1 MRKVISMI
9 VVLMLSFSSIP
20 AGVLAEE
27 HSEQVTEEISSDS
40 NSTDVSQETGTS
52 NINTATEGENE
63 TDEPEIENDAQQEDS
78 AGQEETELSSTEDKV
93 TEDKQSE
100 ETEASTEEKVET
112 EVQDSDAKETEEEQP
127 KYNALGIKEGTMVY
141 GIDISKLSAEELQ
154 YIPIDW
160 RDGVDESE
168 EESSSEP
175 RLSKRASYPDV
186 NDWIKN
192 NTPSTAS
199 IKYEYKSQFP
209 RFNYRNGLGAV
220 EGVVAHETANPNST
234 IRGEINYMT
243 ANYNNAFVH
252 AFVDHGNIIE
262 IHPTDYGAWGGGYYA
277 NQRFVHVELVREDNF
292 EDFAKSINNYADY
305 IASVLAKYNL
315 GVTSA
320 ESNGRGSLW
329 SHKAVSNFLGGTTHV
344 DPHGYFAQYGYNW
357 NDFVTLVT
365 EKYNKKS
372 IKYSNTSKLGHI
384 RTTGARVY
392 PNLSNLTSSSQAGTS
407 KTDQVYYIK
416 KQANVSGTIYYLLS
430 TKPSAT
436 SGTIGW
442 MKANDVK
449 VHDHK
454 TVNHDQY
461 MYTIKGTGKAYNKA
475 WGGSKNQVYD
485 LASMKGQILTSNL
498 TETVGNNTWIRGTLK
513 GKEVWVHSSYV
524 TDKRKE
530 SNTSKLGHL
539 RTGAKIYTEAKNTAK
554 YRNATSSDYNQ
565 VYYIKKQIERDG
577 QLFYLISYEPS
588 RTKGVVG
595 WVKAEQ
601 MQTHSHTG
609 VSKTAQTLYLTGSG
623 KSYNKAWGGSKNLVS
638 SNLSASRGKTF
649 KVNLTEKVGNNVW
662 YRGTLDGKQM
672 WLHSSYVSTKVESKT
687 SSLGHLRAEALI
699 LTAPGVTNGA
709 KKAAD
714 GYTNEVYYIKKQVV
728 FDKKTYYL
736 ISYNPSST
744 TGTLGWVEAGQMQ
757 THTHTGVSKS
767 ARTLYL
773 TGSGKSY
780 DKAWG
785 GSKNLVSNNL
795 TASRGK
801 AFQVNLTEKVGNN
814 IWYRGTLDG
823 KQMWLHSSYVS
834 TKEESKTS
842 RLGHLKAEALI
853 LTAPGVINGAK
864 KAADGYTN
872 QVYYIKKQ
880 AVFNKKTYYLI
891 SSKPSS
897 TSGTFGWVEAG
908 QMKTYSHVTVDKDPK
923 TYHVKGTGSAYT
935 KAWGGSKDFVYNL
948 NNFAGKQFQI
958 NLTEKVGNNT
968 WYRGLLDGKE
978 VWIHSSYVI

>member
-1 MRKVISMI
+1 MRKVISLI
-9 VVLMLSFSSIP
+9 VVLMLFFSSVP
-20 AGVLAEE
+20 ATVFAEE
-27 HSEQVTEEISSDS
+27 HNNQVTEEISSDS
-40 NSTDVSQETGTS
+40 NSTDVSQETEVD
-52 NINTATEGENE
+52 NIDTVTEDQIQAD
-63 TDEPEIENDAQQEDS
+63 TPEAGSDSPAQQEDEFVV
-78 AGQEETELSSTEDKV
+78 QEEAESSTDKKV
-93 TEDKQSE
+93 TEEKPVQQSE
-100 ETEASTEEKVET
+100 DTETPTEEKAEI
-112 EVQDSDAKETEEEQP
+112 EVQESAAKEQEEEQP
-127 KYNALGIKEGTMVY
+127 KYNELGIKEGTMVY

-160 RDGVDESE
+160 RDGVDETE
-168 EESSSEP
+168 EESASEP
-175 RLSKRASYPDV
+175 RLYARASYPNV
-186 NDWIKN
+186 NDWIKKN
-192 NTPSTAS
+192 SPSTAS
-199 IKYEYKSQFP
+199 IKYEHKSQFAK
-209 RFNYRNGLGAV
+209 FNYRYGRGAV
-220 EGVVAHETANPNST
+220 EGVVAHETANPNSS
-234 IRGEINYMT
+234 IRSEINYMT
-243 ANYNNAFVH
+243 ANHNNAFVH
-252 AFVDHGNIIE
+252 AFVDHNNIIE
-262 IHPTDYGAWGGGYYA
+262 IHPTDLGAWGAGYYA
-277 NQRFVHVELVREDNF
+277 NQRFVHVELVEVNNF
-292 EDFAKSINNYADY
+292 ENFAKSINNYADY
-305 IASVLAKYNL
+305 IAYVLAKYDL

-320 ESNGRGSLW
+320 ESNGRGTLW
-329 SHKAVSNFLGGTTHV
+329 SHSAVSRFLGGTNHV
-344 DPHGYFAQYGYNW
+344 DPHGYFAKYGYNW
-357 NDFVTLVT
+357 NDFVKLVT
-365 EKYNKKS
+365 EKYNQKA
-372 IKYSNTSKLGHI
+372 IKYSSTSKLGHI
-384 RTTGARVY
+384 RTIGARVY
-392 PNLSNLTSSSQAGTS
+392 PNLSNLSSSSQAGTS
-407 KTDQVYYIK
+407 KTNQVYYIK
-416 KQANVSGTIYYLLS
+416 KQANVNGTIYYLLS

-442 MKANDVK
+442 MKARDVK

-454 TVNHDQY
+454 GLNRDKY
-461 MYTIKGTGKAYNKA
+461 MYTIVGTGAAYDKA
-475 WGGSKNQVYD
+475 WGGSKNQVYN
-485 LASMKGQILTSNL
+485 LASMKGQIFTSNL
-498 TETVGNNTWIRGTLK
+498 SETVGKNTWIRGTLK

-588 RTKGVVG
+588 SSKGVVG

-609 VSKTAQTLYLTGSG
+609 VSKTAQTIYLTGSG

-672 WLHSSYVSTKVESKT
+672 WLHSSYVSTMVESKT

-709 KKAAD
+709 KKAAN

-757 THTHTGVSKS
+757 THSHTGVSKT
-767 ARTLYL
+767 AQTLYL

-780 DKAWG
+780 TKAWG
-785 GSKNLVSNNL
+785 GSKNLVSNDL

-834 TKEESKTS
+834 TKKESKTS
-842 RLGHLKAEALI
+842 
-853 LTAPGVINGAK
+853 
-864 KAADGYTN
+864 
-872 QVYYIKKQ
+872 
-880 AVFNKKTYYLI
+880 
-891 SSKPSS
+891 
-897 TSGTFGWVEAG
+897 
-908 QMKTYSHVTVDKDPK
+908 
-923 TYHVKGTGSAYT
+923 
-935 KAWGGSKDFVYNL
+935 
-948 NNFAGKQFQI
+948 
-958 NLTEKVGNNT
+958 
-968 WYRGLLDGKE
+968 
-978 VWIHSSYVI
+978 